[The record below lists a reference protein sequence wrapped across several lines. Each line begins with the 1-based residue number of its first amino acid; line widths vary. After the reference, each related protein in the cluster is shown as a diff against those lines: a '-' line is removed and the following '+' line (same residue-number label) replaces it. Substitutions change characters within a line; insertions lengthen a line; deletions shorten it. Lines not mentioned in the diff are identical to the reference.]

1 MIAAIRVRFT
11 PTPANLV
18 WSDAVF
24 ARWLD
29 ANVPYSMAHFWRKSS
44 FGLADLNF
52 QIFPA
57 IVIDDPR
64 AALSAEERKDN
75 VITRRTLVAGV
86 TSKITE
92 LFSPDWSTIDGAVIW
107 FAQGTDLFGGGGHRV
122 PLPQPDANLIDLLF
136 GGADQQYKDIPVAV
150 SDIATPFH
158 MAAQELGHAYGFEH
172 PLDAGRQDYGD
183 PYDSM
188 ASEIYGNV
196 FNPAFIRPVDG
207 TLPVGTIVKDLDQQR
222 IIGPHLSAAQQTL
235 GPFEKTLRSKGMF
248 VDVPTSYA
256 GGASSFTLYALDYAI
271 SRFPQQPLPI
281 LAIIPPTGPG
291 DEKYFLELRRAEGY
305 DAGLRKDSADVIR
318 PPVGVVIHL
327 YDTALKKVAYVDTFA
342 LPLTRSDTDY
352 HLFSGVG
359 FTFRVTSI
367 GADFRSVGITI
378 GGRDF
383 WRHFGLTVEDPQRQ
397 ESLVTTTGDWQPVL
411 VSPCFAFPV
420 GPYTY
425 RYEYT
430 LTSYVI
436 PVTSFGYEQPT
447 YVWTI
452 NGKQL
457 DPALHSAMIDVT
469 LESPKPAGKT
479 IAITPVALSYTVDP
493 DRLTIDCQRGVGNFS
508 VFVEVKV
515 VESSQEVLKNY
526 YEDRTSVFRLR
537 FDSVKLTWDDNYKQ
551 KLKQCKDMLDGVNA
565 KHIPQAKVGVPHPED
580 PFGIV
585 GNLRTLVNEFAHV
598 SFTVTNAVIDEV
610 GRIATIAKQVLN
622 NRR

>member
-1 MIAAIRVRFT
+1 
-11 PTPANLV
+11 
-18 WSDAVF
+18 
-24 ARWLD
+24 
-29 ANVPYSMAHFWRKSS
+29 
-44 FGLADLNF
+44 DLNF

-64 AALSAEERKDN
+64 AGLSAEDRKN
-75 VITRRTLVAGV
+75 NGIARGALVDGV

-92 LFSPDWSTIDGAVIW
+92 QFGPDWSTIDGAVIW

-122 PLPQPDANLIDLLF
+122 PLPLPDPNIIDYLL
-136 GGADQQYKDIPVAV
+136 GGQDQQYKEIPVAV
-150 SDIATPFH
+150 SDINTPFH
-158 MAAQELGHAYGFEH
+158 MAAQELGHAYGFDH
-172 PLDAGRQDYGD
+172 PLDAARHEYGD

-188 ASEIYGNV
+188 ASEAYGGV
-196 FNPAFIRPVDG
+196 FNPAFTRSVDV
-207 TLPVGTIVKDLDQQR
+207 TLPVGTIVNGLDQQR
-222 IIGPHLSAAQQTL
+222 IIGPHLSAAQQTI
-235 GPFEKTLRSKGMF
+235 GPFSDTLKSKGMF
-248 VDVPTSYA
+248 IDVPTSYA
-256 GGASSFTLYALDYAI
+256 GGVSSFTLYALDYAI

-281 LAIIPPTGPG
+281 VAIIPPTGPS

-305 DAGLRKDSADVIR
+305 DAGLRKDSKDVVR

-327 YDTALKKVAYVDTFA
+327 YDVALKKVAYIDTFP
-342 LPLTRSDTDY
+342 LPLTRGDTDY
-352 HLFSGVG
+352 HLFTGAG

-383 WRHFGLTVEDPQRQ
+383 WRHFGLTVEDPQRH
-397 ESLVTTTGDWQPVL
+397 ESLVTTIGDWQPVL

-447 YVWTI
+447 YLWTI

-457 DPALHSAMIDVT
+457 DPALNSAMIDVT

-479 IAITPVALSYTVDP
+479 IAITPVALSYTVEP
-493 DRLTIDCQRGVGNFS
+493 DRLTINCQRGVGNFS
-508 VFVEVKV
+508 VFVEVTV
-515 VESSQEVLKNY
+515 VESSQEVMKNY

-537 FDSVKLTWDDNYKQ
+537 FDTVKLVWDDNYKQ
-551 KLKQCKDMLDGVNA
+551 HVKQCQDMLAGVNE
-565 KHIPQAKVGVPHPED
+565 KHIPQAKVGVPQPED

-585 GNLRTLVNEFAHV
+585 GNLRGLVDEFAHV
-598 SFTVTNAVIDEV
+598 SSTVTNAVIVEV
-610 GRIATIAKQVLN
+610 GRIATIAKQVLT